1 MIFDDDVINLLFV
14 HLVDFRD
21 FIEKINNYFYV
32 LELFSWL
39 DLAVKGETVV
49 VGKYWFWIFWHHY
62 HFYLFVYELE
72 I

>member
-21 FIEKINNYFYV
+21 FIEKINNYVYV

-39 DLAVKGETVV
+39 DLAVEG
-49 VGKYWFWIFWHHY
+49 
-62 HFYLFVYELE
+62 
-72 I
+72 